1 MKLDFINLS
10 PAEIQFLFGA
20 GFALVALFIAIW
32 LIGYGW
38 LRGGETVEQ
47 TRHRKTVKKSM
58 KKLSKTEPATY
69 DSPSGLEADIRYLCG
84 TRRRGTIVQRL
95 RHRLRLPA
103 RAPSVR
109 AMPCPDADGATF
121 YVVSIGG
128 HRLANRYVD
137 QLVEDAQ
144 RVGPA
149 IADGDDPPPTVSEYY
164 YHDCLKG
171 LVDYHDTEQRVAG
184 DCLTRIKSNVREQQ
198 ELEEAK
204 LINRCIQDFRY
215 PPSLVREKIDQLE
228 GRSIR
233 RTKDGTLVWKR
244 Y

>member
-1 MKLDFINLS
+1 MILDFINLS

-20 GFALVALFIAIW
+20 GVALVGLVVAIW

-38 LRGGETVEQ
+38 LRAGETVAQ
-47 TRHRKTVKKSM
+47 TRHRKSVKKSL
-58 KKLSKTEPATY
+58 KPLSKTEPATY
-69 DSPSGLEADIRYLCG
+69 DGQAGLEADIRYLCR
-84 TRRRGTIVQRL
+84 TRRRGTFLQRL
-95 RHRLRLPA
+95 RHRLRLPL

-109 AMPCPDADGATF
+109 AIPCSDADDATF
-121 YVVSIGG
+121 YVASIGE
-128 HRLANRYVD
+128 HRLANRSVD
-137 QLVEDAQ
+137 RLIEDAQ
-144 RVGPA
+144 RVAPA
-149 IADGDDPPPTVSEYY
+149 IAEGDDPPPTVSEYY
-164 YHDCLKG
+164 YKDCRKG

-204 LINRCIQDFRY
+204 LVNRCIQDFRY

-233 RTKDGTLVWKR
+233 RTKEGMLVWKR